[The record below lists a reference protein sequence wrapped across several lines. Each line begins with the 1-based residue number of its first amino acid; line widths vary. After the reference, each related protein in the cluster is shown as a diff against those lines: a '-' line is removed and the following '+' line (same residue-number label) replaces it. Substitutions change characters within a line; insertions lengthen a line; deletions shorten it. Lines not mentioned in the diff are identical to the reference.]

1 MARTST
7 SSLVAW
13 TAALF
18 FGVAC
23 GGGTFTT
30 ADEEGSGG
38 STSTGGSESGGNGGS
53 GTGGDSGETG
63 GASNCGTKIEAEC
76 ETDNDCV
83 AAVNVCAACYSPDC
97 TPPRAASKQDVL
109 VGGCLRAWA
118 HRAADAPEGCA
129 ETEEIDCPLAC
140 AETPEC
146 IATKCVDN
154 TCELSVGYSED
165 ECGGMGTGGAGTGGA
180 GTGGAQTGGTGGT
193 STGGAETGGTGGIE
207 TGGTGGIGTGGL
219 GTGGIIGTG
228 GLGTGGVATGG
239 TGGIATGGTGGGAT
253 GGTGGGAT
261 GGTGGAGTGGSMG
274 GTGGSTGGS
283 GGGKTCPIF
292 AVDCAEPVETT
303 EAAAPQPDC
312 NALQAQY
319 DEAFMAARACTD
331 SSECG
336 GGATIP
342 NLCGCEVPASTT
354 DCDLVTAA
362 RMAYGNLVCAR
373 CPVPVCIGCS
383 SSTAGTCS
391 VTGYCV
397 AGPGGSSE

>member
-97 TPPRAASKQDVL
+97 TPPRAASKQDIL

-140 AETPEC
+140 AAPPEC
-146 IATKCVDN
+146 MSTKCVDK
-154 TCELSVGYSED
+154 TCELSVGYTED
-165 ECGGMGTGGAGTGGA
+165 ECGGTGTGGAGTGGA
-180 GTGGAQTGGTGGT
+180 GTGGA
-193 STGGAETGGTGGIE
+193 E
-207 TGGTGGIGTGGL
+207 TGGTGGIGTGG
-219 GTGGIIGTG
+219 IVGTG
-228 GLGTGGVATGG
+228 GLGTGGIGTGGFTGG
-239 TGGIATGGTGGGAT
+239 TGGVTGGTGGVATGGAGTGGAT
-253 GGTGGGAT
+253 GGTGGMTGGTGGVATGGAGTGGAT
-261 GGTGGAGTGGSMG
+261 GGTGGSGGS
-274 GTGGSTGGS
+274 
-283 GGGKTCPIF
+283 KTCPEVSPPINCF
-292 AVDCAEPVETT
+292 VDSAET
-303 EAAAPQPDC
+303 EAAAPVPDC
-312 NALQAQY
+312 GSLKNTFDAAY
-319 DEAFMAARACTD
+319 DAAIACTD
-331 SSECG
+331 SSQCS
-336 GGATIP
+336 GGASIY
-342 NLCGCEVPASTT
+342 NDCGCQVLASTS
-354 DCDLVTAA
+354 DC
-362 RMAYGNLVCAR
+362 NLVNQAVSAYWNWYCAGCQEMTCLV
-373 CPVPVCIGCS
+373 CPQVR
-383 SSTAGTCS
+383 
-391 VTGYCV
+391 
-397 AGPGGSSE
+397 GGSCSLNGVCEGSNQSTE

>member
-18 FGVAC
+18 FGAAC

-76 ETDNDCV
+76 ETDDDCV
-83 AAVNVCAACYSPDC
+83 AAVNVCAACYSSDC
-97 TPPRAASKQDVL
+97 TPPRAASKQDIL
-109 VGGCLRAWA
+109 RGGCLRAWA
-118 HRAADAPEGCA
+118 HREADAPEGCA
-129 ETEEIDCPLAC
+129 ETEEIDCPLGC
-140 AETPEC
+140 AAPPEC
-146 IATKCVDN
+146 MSTKCVDK
-154 TCELSVGYSED
+154 TCELSVGYTED
-165 ECGGMGTGGAGTGGA
+165 ECGGMGTGGTGTGGA
-180 GTGGAQTGGTGGT
+180 ETGGSGGTSTGGAETGGTGGT
-193 STGGAETGGTGGIE
+193 STGGAETGGTGGI
-207 TGGTGGIGTGGL
+207 GTGGL
-219 GTGGIIGTG
+219 GTGGVVGTGGIIGTG
-228 GLGTGGVATGG
+228 GIGTGGAATGGTGGVPTGGTGGVATGG
-239 TGGIATGGTGGGAT
+239 TGGAS
-253 GGTGGGAT
+253 
-261 GGTGGAGTGGSMG
+261 TGGSAG
-274 GTGGSTGGS
+274 TGGS

-292 AVDCAEPVETT
+292 VVDCVGEPPVETT

-312 NALQAQY
+312 NTLQAQY
-319 DEAFMAARACTD
+319 DEAFMAARACSD

-342 NLCGCEVPASTT
+342 NLCGCEVPASTS

-383 SSTAGTCS
+383 SSTEGICS
-391 VTGYCV
+391 TTGYCV
-397 AGPGGSSE
+397 PASGGSSE